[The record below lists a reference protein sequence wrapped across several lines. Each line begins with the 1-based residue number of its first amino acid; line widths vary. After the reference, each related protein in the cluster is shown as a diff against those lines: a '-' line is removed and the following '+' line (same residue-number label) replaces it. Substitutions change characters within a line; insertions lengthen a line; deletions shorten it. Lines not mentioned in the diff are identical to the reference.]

1 MDPDENLRQQ
11 LQLAGAII
19 HLADEDYDAT
29 DDAVRLAELVQAM
42 NDWIQRGG
50 FLPKRW
56 TPRQNPRRPVVAN
69 EILNDVVYSPD
80 IEKLEVPYMGVCEHA
95 LREKRQKL
103 MRYARH
109 GMMGGEEGYPT
120 VRTYCSLACAKA
132 DKTWRR

>member
-50 FLPKRW
+50 YIPFAWRNHPTLRGSPERPSQLGMSPPSPRKLPPPRPRKRA
-56 TPRQNPRRPVVAN
+56 PRKLPPRGR
-69 EILNDVVYSPD
+69 
-80 IEKLEVPYMGVCEHA
+80 
-95 LREKRQKL
+95 
-103 MRYARH
+103 
-109 GMMGGEEGYPT
+109 
-120 VRTYCSLACAKA
+120 
-132 DKTWRR
+132 